1 MTAGTDIPKIRLEGV
16 TRTFDGVRALDGIDL
31 FLAPRQSLVLIGGSG
46 SGKSLLLKCILGLE
60 EPDSGIIEVDGEDTV
75 GMPERRRMEWMKRFG
90 VLFQRQGL
98 FDSLTVWENVA
109 FRLLH
114 EYAVPR
120 AAAREKAIEKLK
132 QVGLLPDTADLY
144 PSELSGGMQK
154 RAGLAR
160 SIATDPEILFLDE
173 PTSGLDPIMSNIISE
188 LIEERVDELGAT
200 VISVVSDL
208 AVVRNI
214 ADYVT
219 MLHEGRVVWHGLIE
233 DLDNTDNPYV
243 RQFVTQSIDGPI
255 RMPALAG

>member
-1 MTAGTDIPKIRLEGV
+1 VTAGTDIPKIRLEGV

-219 MLHEGRVVWHGLIE
+219 MLHEGRVVWHGPIE